1 MSQVSQVDGLHV
13 VSVASG
19 QVPKRDRSAAPNV
32 VLEVELHT
40 TGRRFAKDWKCSIVG
55 LLMLHD
61 LDELLGLDATCVL
74 RVDVSSPAGPALFLA
89 HEVDQPLALV
99 IGHAP
104 ILA

>member
-1 MSQVSQVDGLHV
+1 M
-13 VSVASG
+13 
-19 QVPKRDRSAAPNV
+19 
-32 VLEVELHT
+32 ELHA
-40 TGRRFAKDWKCSIVG
+40 TGRRIAKDWKCSIVR
-55 LLMLHD
+55 LLKLHD

-74 RVDVSSPAGPALFLA
+74 RVNVSSPTRPALLLA